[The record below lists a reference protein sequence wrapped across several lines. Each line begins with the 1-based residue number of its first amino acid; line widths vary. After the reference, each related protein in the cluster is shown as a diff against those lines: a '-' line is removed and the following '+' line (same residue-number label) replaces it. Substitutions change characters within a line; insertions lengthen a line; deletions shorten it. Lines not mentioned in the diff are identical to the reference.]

1 MSTPEEFPADISFEA
16 WISHIF
22 DHDDPDWHWDMD
34 VPLWD
39 YEAEPKRTLEILNR
53 LFEAPEFLVAQFTPN
68 QIGAGLNFL
77 VNNSCSNYAFVLLN
91 HSLPIEDRTRCL
103 KNIAT
108 MYETVLAKIC
118 MRTAHHNEQTW
129 PPAHTRADS
138 LCFMFWDAFPMYSH
152 TRNHHGQ
159 PLKVIENE
167 EDNSKIEAACLDAM
181 ERTLAIDHI
190 ACQEGALHGLGHWQM
205 FYPERVVPIIDRY
218 LASSH
223 AQPELTNYAQSAR
236 TGSVL

>member
-22 DHDDPDWHWDMD
+22 DHDDPDWHWEMD

-39 YEAEPKRTLEILNR
+39 DEAEPQRTLKFLNR
-53 LFEAPEFLVAQFTPN
+53 LFESPEFLLSRFSAD
-68 QIGAGLNFL
+68 QIGAGLNCIANPGCSSYGLVFL
-77 VNNSCSNYAFVLLN
+77 Q

-108 MYETVLAKIC
+108 VYETVLAKIC
-118 MRTAHHNEQTW
+118 MQTTHYNEKNWKPGHTTA
-129 PPAHTRADS
+129 DYV
-138 LCFMFWDAFPMYSH
+138 CYMFWDVFSMYSH

-167 EDNSKIEAACLDAM
+167 EDNSKIEAACLEAM

-223 AQPELTNYAQSAR
+223 AKPELTNYAQNAR
-236 TGSVL
+236 TGYVL